1 MIAVDA
7 SALTMALAFDEE
19 GAAAREQLAEDP
31 RWVAPEHWKIEVVSS
46 IRGLYRG
53 GTITGAE
60 ARLVVQRLPELAVK
74 TVPLDPLLPLVWDM
88 RATVTA
94 YDAVYVAIARTQRCP
109 LVTAD
114 RRLARAVDDACEIR
128 LVA

>member
-1 MIAVDA
+1 MAVDA
-7 SALTMALAFDEE
+7 SALTLALAFDDE
-19 GAAAREQLAEDP
+19 GRAAREQLAGDP
-31 RWVAPEHWKIEVVSS
+31 RWVAPEHWKIEVVSA
-46 IRGLYRG
+46 IRGLALG
-53 GTITGAE
+53 GRIAE
-60 ARLVVQRLPELAVK
+60 VEAQAVVRRLPKLTVN

-94 YDAVYVAIARTQRCP
+94 YDAAYVAVARTQRCP

-114 RRLARAVDDACEIR
+114 RRLARVAGASCEIR